1 MSIPDQVNHELNL
14 AEVTG
19 TQKCSDEK
27 WNNAAV
33 TYSGLL
39 PNLSR
44 AQGRQ
49 RGYFIND
56 HGADGRDWGTFDGK
70 VTTSDAEI
78 SIEGSW
84 QFIGGGGKFKDL
96 WQRHI
101 QEQNHVAQSRGNF
114 LAGHIRARHCCKD
127 GEGALIH
134 LENTGDITR

>member
-19 TQKCSDEK
+19 TQKRSDEK

-84 QFIGGGGKFKDL
+84 QFTGGDGKFKDL
-96 WQRHI
+96 TGKGTFKNKITSPRAAETSWQGTYGLAI
-101 QEQNHVAQSRGNF
+101 VAKT
-114 LAGHIRARHCCKD
+114 AKAR
-127 GEGALIH
+127 
-134 LENTGDITR
+134 